1 MELHAPHSEHKEKT
15 MANWFESVTKTLADG
30 KLTRRGAM
38 KTAAGITAAAAL
50 ASLIPGEAFAAS
62 HPDTC
67 TPGTCSTTFA
77 ACGHN
82 KFGNCF
88 CFEKIGKKHL
98 GQCGCNSFCAS
109 VSTCSNTSQCPSG
122 SVCITNTGCGCTTG
136 VCIPKCNKTCQL
148 DSSRSGRTA
157 A

>member
-1 MELHAPHSEHKEKT
+1 

-50 ASLIPGEAFAAS
+50 ASLIPGEAFAAIR
-62 HPDTC
+62 PDVC

-82 KFGNCF
+82 QFGNCF
-88 CFEKIGKKHL
+88 CFEKIGRKHL

-109 VSTCSNTSQCPSG
+109 IAPCSHTSQCPSG

-136 VCIPKCNKTCQL
+136 VCIPKCTKTCQL

>member
-1 MELHAPHSEHKEKT
+1 MELHAPHSEHKEKI

-62 HPDTC
+62 DGKC
-67 TPGTCSTTFA
+67 TPGTCSTTFMN
-77 ACGHN
+77 CGKN
-82 KFGNCF
+82 IYGNCY
-88 CFEKIGKKHL
+88 CFQSTGKKHQ
-98 GQCGCNSFCAS
+98 GRCGCNSYCSSLPACSKQKDCAA
-109 VSTCSNTSQCPSG
+109 G
-122 SVCITNTGCGCTTG
+122 SFCITNTGCGCTTG
-136 VCIPKCNKTCQL
+136 LCIPKCTKTCQL
-148 DSSRSGRTA
+148 ASGRSGRTA